1 MSKTIAIVALKGGV
15 GKTTLVSNLGTVF
28 ANDFKKKVL
37 LIDANFNAP
46 NLGAHLG
53 VIGAKRNLHTVLQG
67 KNKIHDSIYEH
78 AYGFHIMP
86 ASIDNLKVDYLR
98 LNELVKSVKDHY
110 DVILLDSSPALNDE
124 MLAVITS
131 SDELLVVSTPDHP
144 TLLCTMNAVK
154 LAKKKGTNINGI
166 ILNKVLG
173 KKYELSKGEIESIA
187 DAVVIGNLPFD
198 IRIMKGLA
206 EYKPMVLFKP
216 RCSLSKGFRKLAGN
230 LIDEEYDDKG
240 LINNIR
246 DFIVNDVERSLRLIG
261 LGD

>member
-1 MSKTIAIVALKGGV
+1 MGKVIGVISIKGGV
-15 GKTTLVSNLGTVF
+15 GKTTLVSNLGASL
-28 ANDFKKKVL
+28 ANDFNKKVL

-53 VIGAKRNLHTVLQG
+53 VIGAKNNLHTVLLE
-67 KNKIHDSIYEH
+67 KSNIREAIYEH

-86 ASIDNLKVDYLR
+86 ASVDALKVDYLK
-98 LNELVKSVKDHY
+98 LKDLVKILRDKY

-124 MLAVITS
+124 MLAVIIS

-144 TLLCTMNAVK
+144 TLLCTMNAVR

-216 RCSLSKGFRKLAGN
+216 TCSLSKGFRKLAGN
-230 LIDEEYDDKG
+230 LIDEEYEDKG

>member
-1 MSKTIAIVALKGGV
+1 MGKVIGVISIKGGV

-53 VIGAKRNLHTVLQG
+53 VIGAKKNLHTVLQG
-67 KNKIHDSIYEH
+67 KTTILGSIYEH

-86 ASIDNLKVDYLR
+86 ASIDNLKVDYLK
-98 LNELVKSVKDHY
+98 LGELVKSVKDHY

-124 MLAVITS
+124 MLAVIMAA
-131 SDELLVVSTPDHP
+131 DELLVISTPDHP

-166 ILNKVLG
+166 VLNKVLG
-173 KKYELSKGEIESIA
+173 KKFELTKGEIESIA
-187 DAVVIGNLPFD
+187 DAPVVGTLPFD
-198 IRIMKGLA
+198 VRILKGLS
-206 EYKPMVLFKP
+206 EYKPMVIHKP
-216 RCSLSKGFRKLAGN
+216 RCSLSRSFKRVAAYLLGEDLKEKSV
-230 LIDEEYDDKG
+230 IE
-240 LINNIR
+240 NIKE
-246 DFIVNDVERSLRLIG
+246 FIVNDVEESLRLIG

>member
-1 MSKTIAIVALKGGV
+1 MGKVIGVISIKGGV

-53 VIGAKRNLHTVLQG
+53 VIGAKKNLHTVLQG
-67 KNKIHDSIYEH
+67 KNRANDAIYEH

-86 ASIDNLKVDYLR
+86 ASIENLKVDYLK
-98 LNELVKSVKDHY
+98 LSEVVKNVKDHY

-124 MLAVITS
+124 MLAVMMA
-131 SDELLVVSTPDHP
+131 SDELLVISTPDHP

-154 LAKKKGTNINGI
+154 LAKKKGTNIHGI

-173 KKYELSKGEIESIA
+173 KKFELTKGEIESIA
-187 DAVVIGNLPFD
+187 DAPVVGHLPFD
-198 IRIMKGLA
+198 VRIMKGLA
-206 EYKPMVLFKP
+206 EYKPMILHKP
-216 RCSLSKGFRKLAGN
+216 RSSLSQSFRRIAAYLLG
-230 LIDEEYDDKG
+230 EEVKKKSV
-240 LINNIR
+240 LTNIKE
-246 DFIVNDVERSLRLIG
+246 FIVNDVEESLKLIG